1 MISPAGSATSP
12 RRSFWTAVLVVAA
25 LTIVRLVALR
35 FSTVDLF
42 FDESQYWAWSRE
54 LALGYFSKPPLLAW
68 LIAVAEHLCGPSEAC
83 IRAPAPLMNLGISLF
98 AYATACAL
106 YDERTGFWAAMLA
119 AFGTGSVFSARI
131 VSTDVPL
138 VLFFALALF
147 AYARLLQKPDWR
159 WALVLGLAIGAG
171 LLAKYAMVY
180 FLPGLVLAAAF
191 DKRARALLARP
202 ELWLA
207 LGLALIVVSP
217 NILWNAANGFL
228 TFRHAGG
235 NVTGEPIEPSVMRP
249 LEFLAAQFAVFG
261 PAVFGVAIAAVV
273 ALPRRGSAPS
283 PLVGEGRGGGSGDCG
298 AAVPRGPT
306 PTPDPSPQGG
316 GGKKRRHT
324 SRLLPADRILLAF
337 ALPPLVVVT
346 VTAGLVHAYA
356 NWAAAAF
363 IPLAVLAAA
372 ILVRR
377 NLAALLWASLALG
390 LAVQIALIGADAF
403 AASIRVPFLAKPNPY
418 YRTLGWNGYGRTAG
432 QLARK
437 LGISTIASDTRAEVA
452 SLLYYWRDQPELILA
467 WPTVDDLPGFD
478 LTRGLTAA
486 APQPVLFVT
495 QCQDADRLE
504 QFYAKVT
511 PLGIIMP
518 DDPVPRA
525 FTAFML
531 EEPRGP
537 IGPLASCSTG

>member
-12 RRSFWTAVLVVAA
+12 RRSFWTAVLILTT

-68 LIAVAEHLCGPSEAC
+68 LIAAAEHVCGPSEAC
-83 IRAPAPLMNLGISLF
+83 IRAPAPLMNFGISLF
-98 AYATACAL
+98 AYATARAL
-106 YDERTGFWAAMLA
+106 YDARTGFWAAMLA

-147 AYARLLQKPDWR
+147 AYARLMQKPDWR
-159 WALVLGLAIGAG
+159 WAVVLGLAIGAG

-191 DKRARALLARP
+191 DKRARALLTRP
-202 ELWLA
+202 ELALA
-207 LGLALIVVSP
+207 LALALIVVSP

-261 PAVFGVAIAAVV
+261 PAVFGVAIAAVI
-273 ALPRRGSAPS
+273 ALLGRKGS
-283 PLVGEGRGGGSGDCG
+283 
-298 AAVPRGPT
+298 
-306 PTPDPSPQGG
+306 
-316 GGKKRRHT
+316 
-324 SRLLPADRILLAF
+324 SRLLPADCILLAF

-346 VTAGLVHAYA
+346 VTAGVVHAYA

-372 ILVRR
+372 VLVRR
-377 NLAALLWASLALG
+377 NLSVLLWASLALG

-418 YRTLGWNGYGRTAG
+418 FRTLGWNAYGRTAG

-452 SLLYYWRDQPELILA
+452 SLLYYWRDQPEHILA

-478 LTRGLTAA
+478 LTRGLAAA

-511 PLGIIMP
+511 PLGVVVP
-518 DDPVPRA
+518 DDPAPRA

-531 EEPRGP
+531 EAPRGP
-537 IGPLASCSTG
+537 IGPLASCSTP

>member
-1 MISPAGSATSP
+1 LIDVLAATPSSIPSVMISRAGSATSP
-12 RRSFWTAVLVVAA
+12 SFWTAVLILAT

-54 LALGYFSKPPLLAW
+54 LALGYFSKPPLLPW
-68 LIAVAEHLCGPSEAC
+68 LIAAAEHLCGPSEAC

-98 AYATACAL
+98 AYAIARAL

-147 AYARLLQKPDWR
+147 AYARMLQKPDWR

-180 FLPGLVLAAAF
+180 FLPGPVLAAAL
-191 DKRARALLARP
+191 DKRARALLTRP

-207 LGLALIVVSP
+207 LASALIVVSP
-217 NILWNAANGFL
+217 NILWNAANGFVA
-228 TFRHAGG
+228 FRYAGG

-261 PAVFGVAIAAVV
+261 PAAFGVAIAAVA
-273 ALPRRGSAPS
+273 ALLGSN
-283 PLVGEGRGGGSGDCG
+283 GS
-298 AAVPRGPT
+298 
-306 PTPDPSPQGG
+306 
-316 GGKKRRHT
+316 

-363 IPLAVLAAA
+363 VPLAVLAAA

-377 NLAALLWASLALG
+377 NLAVLLWASLVLG
-390 LAVQIALIGADAF
+390 LAAQIALIGADAF

-418 YRTLGWNGYGRTAG
+418 YRTLGWNAYGRTAG

-511 PLGIIMP
+511 PLGIVVP
-518 DDPVPRA
+518 DDPAPRA

>member
-1 MISPAGSATSP
+1 MLIVAT
-12 RRSFWTAVLVVAA
+12 

-35 FSTVDLF
+35 FSAVDLF

-54 LALGYFSKPPLLAW
+54 LAPGYFSKPPLLAW
-68 LIAVAEHLCGPSEAC
+68 LIAAAEHVCGPSEAC

-98 AYATACAL
+98 AYATGRAL

-138 VLFFALALF
+138 VLFFALALY

-180 FLPGLVLAAAF
+180 VLPGLVLAAAF
-191 DKRARALLARP
+191 DKRARALLTRP
-202 ELWLA
+202 ELGLA

-217 NILWNAANGFL
+217 NIVWNAANGFVA
-228 TFRHAGG
+228 FRYAGG
-235 NVTGEPIEPSVMRP
+235 NITGESIEPSLMRP

-261 PAVFGVAIAAVV
+261 PAVFGVAIALLGREAVAFGRAV
-273 ALPRRGSAPS
+273 SSPS
-283 PLVGEGRGGGSGDCG
+283 PLVGEGRGGGSGGVGEC
-298 AAVPRGPT
+298 VPPLPT

-316 GGKKRRHT
+316 GEKKQRRA
-324 SRLLPADRILLAF
+324 SPLLATDRILLGF
-337 ALPPLVVVT
+337 ALPALVVVT

-372 ILVRR
+372 ILVRH
-377 NLAALLWASLALG
+377 NLAVLLWASLALG
-390 LAVQIALIGADAF
+390 LAAQIALIGADAF

-418 YRTLGWNGYGRTAG
+418 YRTLGWNAYGRTAG

-511 PLGIIMP
+511 PLGIVVP
-518 DDPVPRA
+518 DGPVPRA
-525 FTAFML
+525 FAAFML

>member
-1 MISPAGSATSP
+1 MISPPSSAAFPHQTF
-12 RRSFWTAVLVVAA
+12 RVAA
-25 LTIVRLVALR
+25 LIVVALTIAR
-35 FSTVDLF
+35 LIGLRLSSVDLF
-42 FDESQYWAWSRE
+42 IDESQYWAWSRE
-54 LALGYFSKPPLLAW
+54 LAFGYFSKPPLLAW
-68 LIAVAEHLCGPSEAC
+68 LIAAAEHVCGSSEAC
-83 IRAPAPLMNLGISLF
+83 IRAPAPLMSLVTSLL
-98 AYATACAL
+98 AYATGRTL
-106 YDERTGFWAAMLA
+106 YDARTGFWAAMLTA
-119 AFGTGSVFSARI
+119 LGTGAVFAARI
-131 VSTDVPL
+131 MSTDVPL
-138 VLFFALALF
+138 VLFWALALF
-147 AYARLLQKPDWR
+147 AYVRLLQKADWR
-159 WALVLGLAIGAG
+159 WAVVLGVAIGAG
-171 LLAKYAMVY
+171 LLAKYAMIY
-180 FLPGLVLAAAF
+180 FLAGMLLAAVVE
-191 DKRARALLARP
+191 KPARALIAKP

-207 LGLALIVVSP
+207 LAVAVVAVSP

-228 TFRHAGG
+228 TLRHAGG
-235 NVTGEPIEPSVMRP
+235 NVIGEPIEPSVMRP

-261 PAVFGVAIAAVV
+261 PVVFGVAIAAVIV
-273 ALPRRGSAPS
+273 PLARIGS
-283 PLVGEGRGGGSGDCG
+283 
-298 AAVPRGPT
+298 
-306 PTPDPSPQGG
+306 
-316 GGKKRRHT
+316 H
-324 SRLLPADRILLAF
+324 RLWPADRILMAF

-363 IPLAVLAAA
+363 VPLAVLAAA

-377 NLAALLWASLALG
+377 NLSVLLWASLALG
-390 LAVQIALIGADAF
+390 LAAQIALIGADAF

-418 YRTLGWNGYGRTAG
+418 YRTLGWNAYGRTAG

-511 PLGIIMP
+511 PLGIVVP
-518 DDPVPRA
+518 DDPAPRA